1 MYFLYFDPGL
11 GAMLAQAAVAVVAA
25 VALFSKTVMFKIK
38 SILGLHKKEAD
49 EMYDSIDMD
58 DNLNENDEK
67 DTSK

>member
-11 GAMLAQAAVAVVAA
+11 GAMLAQAAVAIAAA

-38 SILGLHKKEAD
+38 SILGLHKKEDD

-58 DNLNENDEK
+58 DNLKENDEK